1 MNIVEASNSPSRKH
15 FKYYLIKISMTNFRE
30 YTLKSG
36 KKILAGKSASQND
49 LLMSSS
55 KYDDYILHTVY
66 PGSPFV
72 NIGES
77 PTKDEIKEASIFC
90 AARSQDYRDN
100 RKNVL
105 VHLFLKKDAKKTKK
119 SKEGSWSVSKV
130 IKIIKVKKSDILQM
144 EKSLSNTRKD

>member
-1 MNIVEASNSPSRKH
+1 
-15 FKYYLIKISMTNFRE
+15 MTNFRE

-55 KYDDYILHTVY
+55 KPDDYILHTVY

-90 AARSQDYRDN
+90 AMKSQDYRDN
-100 RKNVL
+100 KKNVF
-105 VHLFLKKDAKKTKK
+105 VHLFFKRDAKKTKK
-119 SKEGSWSVSKV
+119 SKEGSWNVSKITKV
-130 IKIIKVKKSDILQM
+130 IKVKKSDVLQM
-144 EKSLSNTRKD
+144 EKTLNDTAKD